1 MILLQLSSAQGP
13 AECEL
18 AVLKGLACLQRESAL
33 AGVRV
38 EVLEQEDGEHPGTLR
53 SALVS
58 LVGDAEA
65 AVAQRWEGTIQ
76 WTCPSP
82 YRPRHARK
90 NWFFGVARCAAP
102 AATLPSEIRFETARA
117 SGPGGQHVNKT
128 ESAVRAI
135 HVATGIS
142 VRVQTERSQHANK
155 RLAVLLLAHKLASH
169 DAARPPAHAPPSGG
183 AGQPAARVQ
192 GRAVR
197 AGRGRLA
204 DDLGRQRLSHGT
216 PLAARRS

>member
-1 MILLQLSSAQGP
+1 MRTGCAQGAGLP
-13 AECEL
+13 ATRI
-18 AVLKGLACLQRESAL
+18 G
-33 AGVRV
+33 AGRVRV

-58 LVGDAEA
+58 LEGDAEA

-142 VRVQTERSQHANK
+142 VKVQTERSQHANK

-169 DAARPPAHAPPSGG
+169 DAAASAAQRAHRRTLHHQVARGNPRRVFKGERFEPAGG
-183 AGQPAARVQ
+183 
-192 GRAVR
+192 
-197 AGRGRLA
+197 
-204 DDLGRQRLSHGT
+204 D
-216 PLAARRS
+216 

>member
-1 MILLQLSSAQGP
+1 MILLQFSSAQGP

-58 LVGDAEA
+58 LEGDAEA

-102 AATLPSEIRFETARA
+102 AATATPHAPR
-117 SGPGGQHVNKT
+117 GPAAPGP
-128 ESAVRAI
+128 AADPP
-135 HVATGIS
+135 ATDS
-142 VRVQTERSQHANK
+142 
-155 RLAVLLLAHKLASH
+155 
-169 DAARPPAHAPPSGG
+169 RPPTAPSPS
-183 AGQPAARVQ
+183 R
-192 GRAVR
+192 
-197 AGRGRLA
+197 
-204 DDLGRQRLSHGT
+204 
-216 PLAARRS
+216 

>member
-1 MILLQLSSAQGP
+1 MILLQFSSAQGP

-18 AVLKGLACLQRESAL
+18 AVARALAHLQYESAQ
-33 AGVRV
+33 AGVRI
-38 EVLEQEDGEHPGTLR
+38 EILEHEDGERPGTLR

-58 LVGDAEA
+58 LEGDAEA

-102 AATLPSEIRFETARA
+102 AATLPGEIRFEATRS

-128 ESAVRAI
+128 ESAVRAV

-142 VRVQTERSQHANK
+142 VKVQTERSQHANK
-155 RLAVLLLAHKLASH
+155 RMAVLLLAHKLASH
-169 DAARPPAHAPPSGG
+169 DEAMNAAQRAHRRTLHHQVERGNPRRVFKGERFEPAGS
-183 AGQPAARVQ
+183 
-192 GRAVR
+192 
-197 AGRGRLA
+197 
-204 DDLGRQRLSHGT
+204 D
-216 PLAARRS
+216 

>member
-1 MILLQLSSAQGP
+1 MILLQFSSAQGP

-33 AGVRV
+33 AGMRV

-58 LVGDAEA
+58 LEGDAEA

-82 YRPRHARK
+82 YRPRYARK

-142 VRVQTERSQHANK
+142 VKVQTERSQHANK
-155 RLAVLLLAHKLASH
+155 RLLSCCWRTSWRAMTQRPAPRSAPTGARSTIRWRGATRGACSRASGSS
-169 DAARPPAHAPPSGG
+169 RPG
-183 AGQPAARVQ
+183 AISP
-192 GRAVR
+192 
-197 AGRGRLA
+197 
-204 DDLGRQRLSHGT
+204 
-216 PLAARRS
+216 

>member
-38 EVLEQEDGEHPGTLR
+38 EVLEQEDGEHPDTLR

-58 LVGDAEA
+58 LEGDAEA

-90 NWFFGVARCAAP
+90 NWFFGVARRLPP
-102 AATLPSEIRFETARA
+102 AAHEHAASSCAIRSSPS
-117 SGPGGQHVNKT
+117 S
-128 ESAVRAI
+128 S
-135 HVATGIS
+135 S
-142 VRVQTERSQHANK
+142 VCDT
-155 RLAVLLLAHKLASH
+155 
-169 DAARPPAHAPPSGG
+169 PPAPRRRCC
-183 AGQPAARVQ
+183 GQ
-192 GRAVR
+192 
-197 AGRGRLA
+197 
-204 DDLGRQRLSHGT
+204 S
-216 PLAARRS
+216 

>member
-1 MILLQLSSAQGP
+1 MILLQFSSAQGP
-13 AECEL
+13 VECEL
-18 AVLKGLACLQRESAL
+18 AVVKALAYLQRESAQ

-38 EVLEQEDGEHPGTLR
+38 EVIEQEDGERPGTLR

-58 LVGDAEA
+58 LEGDAEA

-76 WTCPSP
+76 WTSPSP

-90 NWFFGVARCAAP
+90 NWFFGVARCATP
-102 AATLPSEIRFETARA
+102 AVTLPSEIRFETTRS

-135 HVATGIS
+135 HMATGIS
-142 VRVQTERSQHANK
+142 VKVQTERSQHANK

-169 DAARPPAHAPPSGG
+169 DEAMNAAQRAQRRTLHRQVERGNPRRVFKGERFEL
-183 AGQPAARVQ
+183 AGS
-192 GRAVR
+192 
-197 AGRGRLA
+197 
-204 DDLGRQRLSHGT
+204 D
-216 PLAARRS
+216 

>member
-1 MILLQLSSAQGP
+1 MILLQFSSAQGP

-33 AGVRV
+33 AGMRV

-58 LVGDAEA
+58 LEGDAEA

-82 YRPRHARK
+82 YRPRYARK

-142 VRVQTERSQHANK
+142 VKVQTERSQHANK

-169 DAARPPAHAPPSGG
+169 DAAASAAQRAHRRTLHHQVARGNPRRVFKGERFEPAGG
-183 AGQPAARVQ
+183 
-192 GRAVR
+192 
-197 AGRGRLA
+197 
-204 DDLGRQRLSHGT
+204 D
-216 PLAARRS
+216 